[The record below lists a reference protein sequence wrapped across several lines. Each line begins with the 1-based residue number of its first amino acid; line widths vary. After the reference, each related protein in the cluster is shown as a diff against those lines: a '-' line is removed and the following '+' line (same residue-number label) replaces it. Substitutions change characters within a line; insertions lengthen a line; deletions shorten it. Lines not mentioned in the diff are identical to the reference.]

1 MSPDDEADFCFFET
15 IEGQPVCTECDEPC
29 EEVGRLRLCLR
40 CDLFENGETVGTI
53 SAVLRRLPADHAL
66 LKEFEAEGLAGL
78 DVEELAIAI
87 WEHIAEQE
95 LQSQRRM
102 A

>member
-1 MSPDDEADFCFFET
+1 MSADDEADYCFFET

-29 EEVGRLRLCLR
+29 EEVGMLRLCLR

-53 SAVLRRLPADHAL
+53 STVLRRLPSDHAL
-66 LKEFEAEGLAGL
+66 LKEFEAEGLAEL
-78 DVEELAIAI
+78 DAEELAIAI
-87 WEHIAEQE
+87 WEQIAEQE
-95 LQSQRRM
+95 SQSKRRL